1 MPARQKRRKK
11 PMKKE
16 RQEAIAMLLFL
27 TILLSVL
34 GAFLLEVRGD
44 FAGGFACFFLAAM
57 FALLLIAGMFPTEIR
72 TFAEFVRAIVRRP
85 EGVRVETL
93 EQLKSLSPQE
103 FERAMATFLENMGYR
118 KVRVTGGIGDL
129 SRDII
134 CENLAGHSV
143 AVQCK
148 RYSDQKI
155 SSPEIQKFIG
165 MKTVEH
171 KADKGI
177 FITTSSFTEP
187 AEELAKKHEIVLWDG
202 DKLADLLIKQ
212 RKVRV

>member
-1 MPARQKRRKK
+1 MPKRQKMREKSTK
-11 PMKKE
+11 SK
-16 RQEAIAMLLFL
+16 RQEAFAMLLFL
-27 TILLSVL
+27 TISLSVL
-34 GAFLLEVRGD
+34 GAFLLEVKGD
-44 FAGGFACFFLAAM
+44 LGGGFACLFLAAI
-57 FALLLIAGMFPTEIR
+57 FALLLIAGMFPKEIR

-85 EGVRVETL
+85 SRVRVETL

-103 FERAMATFLENMGYR
+103 FERAMATLLEDMGYR

-134 CENLAGHSV
+134 CENLTRQSV
-143 AVQCK
+143 TVQCK

-155 SSPEIQKFIG
+155 SSPEIQKFLG

-171 KADKGI
+171 KAEKGI

-187 AEELAKKHEIVLWDG
+187 AKELAKKHDIVLWDG
-202 DKLADLLIKQ
+202 NKLADLLIKQ
-212 RKVRV
+212 SKARV